1 MISPTFDSL
10 RIFLHLMAVAV
21 WVGGQIVLAGLV
33 PNVRRAAP
41 EALTPIARGF
51 ARVAWPAMGLIVFT
65 GAWGLASQ
73 NVAERSSEYMATFG
87 LKMLVVA
94 VAVIATIVH
103 SQGRSTAAKAIGG
116 ALGLLGSLAAAWCG
130 ILLAHV
136 G

>member
-94 VAVIATIVH
+94 VAVLATIIH

>member
-1 MISPTFDSL
+1 MISPTLDSL

-33 PNVRRAAP
+33 PNVRRTAP

-94 VAVIATIVH
+94 VAVLATIVH